1 MQCANRMIPRH
12 RELGGWHVWGWPPTF
27 LDMDAVWQILVEFLF
42 RLTFGI
48 AVSMALTPSRL
59 VTSGFFRIHLWVL
72 LGIGTFA
79 VPAIYTARHL
89 SAADASGLWWW
100 QLGMAAG
107 CAVVSYVG
115 AVIWMYEA
123 ARPGKAA
130 IWLVAALALVGM
142 LLPLADKV
150 EGITI
155 LGTLDRITG
164 SLVLGS
170 ITTAMLLGHWYLNTP
185 SMKLA
190 PLQRLIIFIGVAIVA
205 RMLLG
210 GLCAGLEAHRLS
222 LSGNLSTSWLVF
234 LSLRWLAGLIGTLCL
249 AWMTWLTL
257 KIPNTQSATGILYA
271 AMILAFI
278 GELTAQ
284 LMSVRGGY
292 PL

>member
-1 MQCANRMIPRH
+1 
-12 RELGGWHVWGWPPTF
+12 
-27 LDMDAVWQILVEFLF
+27 MDAIWQILVEFLF

-48 AVSMALTPSRL
+48 AVSMGITRSRL

-72 LGIGTFA
+72 MGICTFA
-79 VPAIYTARHL
+79 VPAIYTTRHL
-89 SAADASGLWWW
+89 SSAETSSLWWW
-100 QLGMAAG
+100 QLGMAVGA
-107 CAVVSYVG
+107 AVVSYVG

-130 IWLVAALALVGM
+130 IWIVVGIALAGM
-142 LLPLADKV
+142 LLPLAESAGGV
-150 EGITI
+150 TI
-155 LGTLDRITG
+155 LGTLDRISG

-170 ITTAMLLGHWYLNTP
+170 VTTAMLLGHWYLNTP

-190 PLQRLIIFIGVAIVA
+190 PLQRLILFMGAAIVF
-205 RMLLG
+205 RMLLAG
-210 GLCAGLEAHRLS
+210 VCAGLEANRLS
-222 LSGNLSTSWLVF
+222 LTGNLSLSWLVF
-234 LSLRWLAGLIGTLCL
+234 LSLRWLAGLIGTLGL

-271 AMILAFI
+271 SMILAFI

>member
-1 MQCANRMIPRH
+1 M
-12 RELGGWHVWGWPPTF
+12 
-27 LDMDAVWQILVEFLF
+27 
-42 RLTFGI
+42 
-48 AVSMALTPSRL
+48 
-59 VTSGFFRIHLWVL
+59 
-72 LGIGTFA
+72 
-79 VPAIYTARHL
+79 
-89 SAADASGLWWW
+89 
-100 QLGMAAG
+100 
-107 CAVVSYVG
+107 
-115 AVIWMYEA
+115 
-123 ARPGKAA
+123 
-130 IWLVAALALVGM
+130 LALVGM
-142 LLPLADKV
+142 LLPLADKA

-155 LGTLDRITG
+155 LAALDRITG

-190 PLQRLIIFIGVAIVA
+190 PLQRLVIFMSVAIVA

-210 GLCAGLEAHRLS
+210 GVCAGLEAHRLS
-222 LSGNLSTSWLVF
+222 LSGNLAAAWLVF
-234 LSLRWLAGLIGTLCL
+234 LSLRWLAGLIGTLGL

>member
-1 MQCANRMIPRH
+1 
-12 RELGGWHVWGWPPTF
+12 
-27 LDMDAVWQILVEFLF
+27 MDAIWQILVEFLF

-48 AVSMALTPSRL
+48 AVSMAITPSRL

-72 LGIGTFA
+72 LGVCTFA
-79 VPAIYTARHL
+79 VPAIYTSRQL
-89 SAADASGLWWW
+89 SSVDASGLWWW

-107 CAVVSYVG
+107 AATASYIG

-130 IWLVAALALVGM
+130 ILVVAALALVGA
-142 LLPLADKV
+142 LLPLAATA
-150 EGITI
+150 EGITV
-155 LGTLDRITG
+155 LGALDRIAG
-164 SLVLGS
+164 GLVLGS
-170 ITTAMLLGHWYLNTP
+170 VTTAMLLGHWYLNTP

-190 PLQRLIIFIGVAIVA
+190 PLRRLVIFMAVAIVV

-210 GLCAGLEAHRLS
+210 GLCAGLEANRLS
-222 LSGNLSTSWLVF
+222 LSGHLTMSWLVF
-234 LSLRWLAGLIGTLCL
+234 LSLRWLAGFVGALAL

-271 AMILAFI
+271 AMLLAFI

>member
-1 MQCANRMIPRH
+1 
-12 RELGGWHVWGWPPTF
+12 
-27 LDMDAVWQILVEFLF
+27 MDAVWQILIEFLF
-42 RLTFGI
+42 RLIFGI

-89 SAADASGLWWW
+89 AAADAGGLWWW

-107 CAVVSYVG
+107 CALVSYVG

-123 ARPGKAA
+123 ARPGKVA
-130 IWLVAALALVGM
+130 IWLVAALALAGM

-155 LGTLDRITG
+155 LGILDRITG

-190 PLQRLIIFIGVAIVA
+190 PLQRLVIFMGVAIIA

-222 LSGNLSTSWLVF
+222 LTGNLSTSWLVF
-234 LSLRWLAGLIGTLCL
+234 LSLRWLAGLIGTLGL

-284 LMSVRGGY
+284 LMSVRGGF

>member
-1 MQCANRMIPRH
+1 
-12 RELGGWHVWGWPPTF
+12 
-27 LDMDAVWQILVEFLF
+27 MDAIWQILVEFLF

-48 AVSMALTPSRL
+48 AVSMGITPSRL
-59 VTSGFFRIHLWVL
+59 VTSGFYRIHLWVL
-72 LGIGTFA
+72 MGICTFA
-79 VPAIYTARHL
+79 VPAIYTTRHL
-89 SAADASGLWWW
+89 SSPETSSLWWW
-100 QLGMAAG
+100 QLGLAVG
-107 CAVVSYVG
+107 SAVVSYVG

-130 IWLVAALALVGM
+130 IWIVAGIALAGM
-142 LLPLADKV
+142 LLPLA
-150 EGITI
+150 ESAGGITI
-155 LGTLDRITG
+155 LGTLDRISG

-190 PLQRLIIFIGVAIVA
+190 PLQRLVLFMGAAIVI
-205 RMLLG
+205 RMFLAG
-210 GLCAGLEAHRLS
+210 VCAGLEAHRLS
-222 LSGNLSTSWLVF
+222 LTGNLSLSWLVF
-234 LSLRWLAGLIGTLCL
+234 LSLRWLAGLIGTLGL

-271 AMILAFI
+271 SMILAFI

>member
-1 MQCANRMIPRH
+1 
-12 RELGGWHVWGWPPTF
+12 
-27 LDMDAVWQILVEFLF
+27 MDAIWQILVEFLF

-48 AVSMALTPSRL
+48 AVSMGFTPSRL

-72 LGIGTFA
+72 LGICTFA

-89 SAADASGLWWW
+89 SSADASGLWWW
-100 QLGMAAG
+100 QLGMAVGA
-107 CAVVSYVG
+107 ATVSYIG

-123 ARPGKAA
+123 SRPGKGA
-130 IWLVAALALVGM
+130 IWIVAAFALMGM
-142 LLPLADKV
+142 LLPLTKSA

-155 LGTLDRITG
+155 LTTLDRITG

-170 ITTAMLLGHWYLNTP
+170 VTTAMLLGHWHLNTP

-190 PLQRLIIFIGVAIVA
+190 PLQRLVIFMALAIVA

-210 GLCAGLEAHRLS
+210 GLCAGLEANRLS
-222 LSGNLSTSWLVF
+222 LSGNLSMSWLVF
-234 LSLRWLAGLIGTLCL
+234 LSLRWLAGFIGTLGL

-284 LMSVRGGY
+284 LMSVRGGF